1 MATNTPI
8 ETCPR
13 CQEPTEKGF
22 CHKAN
27 GLSFVSVEKLK
38 RVLSIDEDLANV
50 GLLRKFLPSKAEYYA
65 SFLCRKCNLYVVDY
79 GTSLSSVEAKA
90 LAHWLAREVVCTSTL
105 T

>member
-1 MATNTPI
+1 MATNIPI

-22 CHKAN
+22 CHRAK

-38 RVLSIDEDLANV
+38 SFVSIDEDLAKA
-50 GLLRKFLPSKAEYYA
+50 GLRKLLPSKAEYYS
-65 SFLCRKCNLYVVDY
+65 SFLCRKCNLYFVDY
-79 GTSLSSVEAKA
+79 GTSLSSAEAKA
-90 LAHWLAREVVCTSTL
+90 IAHWLAREVVCTSTL